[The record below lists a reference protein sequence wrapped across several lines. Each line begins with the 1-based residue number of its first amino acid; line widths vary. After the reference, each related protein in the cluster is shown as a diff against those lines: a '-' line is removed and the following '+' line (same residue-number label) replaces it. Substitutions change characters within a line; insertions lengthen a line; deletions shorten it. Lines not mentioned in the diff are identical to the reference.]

1 MKHLV
6 VGVLAHVDSGKTT
19 LSEALLYR
27 AGSIRKLGRVDH
39 RDAFLDTDALEK
51 ARGITIFAKQAVL
64 TLPAGTVTGTPLEET
79 QITLLDT
86 PGHVDFSAEAER
98 TLQVLDY
105 AVLVI
110 SGTDGIQS
118 HTMTLWRLLERYHVP
133 TFIYVNKMDLPGAD
147 KALRLRELRGRFG
160 DGCVDF
166 TPTVPAE
173 ERAEALGV
181 CSEPLMEA
189 VLATGTV
196 PQADLITAIT
206 RRQVF
211 PCYFGAALR
220 LDGIDDLL
228 NGLQRDTR
236 MPPDAGS
243 FGARI
248 FKIGADESGA
258 RMTYL
263 KVTDG
268 VLKVKSNLVS
278 RPDARVEFEEKADQ
292 LRVYSGSKYRLVSE
306 APAGTVCAVL
316 GPTKTY
322 PGQGLGVQP
331 DARQPILEPVLNYRV
346 ELPEGADPHYALLAL
361 RTLEDEDPQ
370 LHVVWNAALGEIHL
384 QLMGEIQLEILQS
397 VLQSRFGLEVAFGE
411 GGILYKETISAPV
424 EGVGH
429 YEPLRHYAEVHL
441 LLEPG
446 EPGSGITLAS
456 VCPTDKLDL
465 NWQRLIFTHL
475 LEKPHLGVLTGSPI
489 TDIKITLLAGRAHEK
504 HTEGGDFRQATYRA
518 VRHGLMQAESVLLEP
533 WYRFRL
539 EIPAQQ
545 VGRAMMD
552 LQQMGG
558 KVDPPETV
566 GEEAALTGT
575 APVAGLRDY
584 AREVAVY
591 TRGQGRLSCVP
602 AGYFPCAEAEAV
614 IEAMGYDPERD
625 VENTAD
631 SVFCSHGAG
640 VVIPWREAAQHAQ
653 VDSGWRPEGTEPE
666 PKKAAPQRRPVST
679 YAGTAAQNK
688 ELQAIFE
695 RTYGAVKRESFL
707 PPKTPKRPV
716 ADHSEEKR
724 RELKQAFSGED
735 YLLVDGYNII
745 FAWDELKKLA
755 AEHLDAA
762 RKKLCD
768 LLCNYQ
774 GYRKCRVILVFDA
787 YKVKGGLGSVEKY
800 HNITIVYTKEAETAD
815 AYIERATYEIGRQHR
830 VRVATSDGP
839 EQIIILGH
847 GALRLSASAFHEEM
861 MEVQKQIGDTV
872 WQNNRKNANSGAV
885 RAALKKAKEGGGC

>member
-1 MKHLV
+1 MKRLV

-306 APAGTVCAVL
+306 AP
-316 GPTKTY
+316 
-322 PGQGLGVQP
+322 
-331 DARQPILEPVLNYRV
+331 
-346 ELPEGADPHYALLAL
+346 
-361 RTLEDEDPQ
+361 
-370 LHVVWNAALGEIHL
+370 
-384 QLMGEIQLEILQS
+384 S
-397 VLQSRFGLEVAFGE
+397 VR
-411 GGILYKETISAPV
+411 
-424 EGVGH
+424 
-429 YEPLRHYAEVHL
+429 
-441 LLEPG
+441 
-446 EPGSGITLAS
+446 
-456 VCPTDKLDL
+456 C
-465 NWQRLIFTHL
+465 W
-475 LEKPHLGVLTGSPI
+475 
-489 TDIKITLLAGRAHEK
+489 
-504 HTEGGDFRQATYRA
+504 
-518 VRHGLMQAESVLLEP
+518 
-533 WYRFRL
+533 
-539 EIPAQQ
+539 
-545 VGRAMMD
+545 
-552 LQQMGG
+552 
-558 KVDPPETV
+558 
-566 GEEAALTGT
+566 
-575 APVAGLRDY
+575 
-584 AREVAVY
+584 
-591 TRGQGRLSCVP
+591 
-602 AGYFPCAEAEAV
+602 
-614 IEAMGYDPERD
+614 
-625 VENTAD
+625 
-631 SVFCSHGAG
+631 
-640 VVIPWREAAQHAQ
+640 
-653 VDSGWRPEGTEPE
+653 
-666 PKKAAPQRRPVST
+666 APQKPIPDR
-679 YAGTAAQNK
+679 A
-688 ELQAIFE
+688 
-695 RTYGAVKRESFL
+695 
-707 PPKTPKRPV
+707 
-716 ADHSEEKR
+716 
-724 RELKQAFSGED
+724 
-735 YLLVDGYNII
+735 
-745 FAWDELKKLA
+745 LA
-755 AEHLDAA
+755 YS
-762 RKKLCD
+762 RM
-768 LLCNYQ
+768 
-774 GYRKCRVILVFDA
+774 
-787 YKVKGGLGSVEKY
+787 
-800 HNITIVYTKEAETAD
+800 
-815 AYIERATYEIGRQHR
+815 
-830 VRVATSDGP
+830 P
-839 EQIIILGH
+839 
-847 GALRLSASAFHEEM
+847 ASRC
-861 MEVQKQIGDTV
+861 
-872 WQNNRKNANSGAV
+872 WNR
-885 RAALKKAKEGGGC
+885 C